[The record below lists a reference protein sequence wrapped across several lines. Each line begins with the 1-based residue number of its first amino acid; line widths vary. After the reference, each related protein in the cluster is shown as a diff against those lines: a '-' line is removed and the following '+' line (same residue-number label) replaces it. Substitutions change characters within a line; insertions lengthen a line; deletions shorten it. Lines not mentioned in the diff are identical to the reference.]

1 MTDLNRFSQKLTQTR
16 SQVGSQ
22 AMLYGTGMT
31 EEQMTLRIPVDFK
44 VVNSR

>member
-1 MTDLNRFSQKLTQTR
+1 MLEDASPFPPFSDD
-16 SQVGSQ
+16 
-22 AMLYGTGMT
+22 MT